1 MTGDIIKDY
10 IRKEKELSEFK
21 IRALQRTNK
30 IYKERLINKEKSFI
44 NFDFYSLNA
53 KTIDEIK
60 KIIILFKTNKNVF
73 MKKYCK
79 ELSDDSYN
87 FRKKIIS
94 DLNTISVDTENGSIG
109 GFLFPSLRGKDILKS
124 DGSLKTVFLKRL
136 VYMKL
141 LIFFLHEIV
150 VKKKLSSEDIESA
163 IYFSILRE
171 MQSFRNY
178 SFLKKVEINS
188 VVSEKIID
196 LFLDLFT
203 SYSSSEFFIIE
214 KTKNTNLIVFPIKHK
229 GNEKIRPLY
238 IEMYDKKGSK
248 IMVKDCKFSNHF
260 KDGEYWKCLRIP
272 SGVNISDIDFSR
284 SLLVSTFSRRMMDV
298 INETRMWFNIYI
310 DGLRPI

>member
-1 MTGDIIKDY
+1 MTGDIVKDY
-10 IRKEKELSEFK
+10 IKKEKELSEFK
-21 IRALQRTNK
+21 IKALQRTNK

-44 NFDFYSLNA
+44 NFDFISLNA
-53 KTIDEIK
+53 KTLEEIK
-60 KIIILFKTNKNVF
+60 KIIILFKTNKNGF
-73 MKKYCK
+73 LKEYCK
-79 ELSDDSYN
+79 ELSDDSFN

-94 DLNTISVDTENGSIG
+94 DLKTISVDTKNGSIG
-109 GFLFPSLRGKDILKS
+109 GFLFPSLKGKDILKS

-141 LIFFLHEIV
+141 LIFFLYKAVES
-150 VKKKLSSEDIESA
+150 KKLSAEDIDSG
-163 IYFSILRE
+163 IYFLILKE
-171 MQSFRNY
+171 MQSFRDY
-178 SFLKKVEINS
+178 SSLKKFGINP

-203 SYSSSEFFIIE
+203 SYSSSEFFIVE
-214 KTKNTNLIVFPIKHK
+214 KTKNTNLVVFPIKHK

-238 IEMYDKKGSK
+238 IEMYGNKGSK

-260 KDGEYWKCLRIP
+260 KNNEYWKCLRIP
-272 SGVNISDIDFSR
+272 SGVKISDIDFGR